1 MARHISIFNCWK
13 ALIRLKINAHS
24 QQMGANQS
32 VDPAHI
38 RIWQNLCGIRNA
50 ATRAQMLETLLSSP
64 EYISSAKR
72 TGTYAYCLQWL
83 ASYRR
88 GEVQQWAYPTAQPQ
102 QPQHQQQ
109 QHQQQQQRQQNEIM
123 HHPAPQKAHDY
134 FTECCDML
142 NIDESQPLSS
152 EIIKSAY
159 KKAAVRAHPDRGGN
173 AALFDA
179 VTRASAYLQKIVD
192 RVSGIR
198 RQAEMVSAHVP
209 HTQDQL
215 DYLGQQRASAVAQ
228 LQDRPPVALSA
239 KNLDMSMFNQL
250 FEENKLPDPE
260 KDDGYGDWLKSTGQN
275 DSNRENTTLK
285 KKFALD
291 TFNKTFEQEA
301 GPGQGRSG
309 YVPSA
314 IILQPQMGITLGGEK
329 PGDYTSPY
337 GGKGVQFTDLKSAYT
352 TESTFSQNVADAAAS
367 IGNRP
372 KNLKEYERERAV
384 TDLSPDQKRHVL
396 QYEQQLKAQEDARV
410 RRAAQQDIMAQRYHE
425 QMQRK
430 LLVEK

>member
-1 MARHISIFNCWK
+1 
-13 ALIRLKINAHS
+13 
-24 QQMGANQS
+24 MGANQS
-32 VDPAHI
+32 IDPSHA

-64 EYISSAKR
+64 EYIASSKR

-83 ASYRR
+83 AAYRR
-88 GEVQQWAYPTAQPQ
+88 GDIQPWAYVVQPHQQQPQ
-102 QPQHQQQ
+102 QQPQ
-109 QHQQQQQRQQNEIM
+109 QHQQQPQQQQQQYRQQGPQVTQGPQGTYGNPSSQIM

-142 NIDESQPLSS
+142 GIDESQPLSS
-152 EIIKSAY
+152 ELIKSAY
-159 KKAAVRAHPDRGGN
+159 KRAAVRAHPDRGGN

-192 RVSGIR
+192 RVAGIR
-198 RQAEMVSAHVP
+198 RQAEMTSAHVP
-209 HTQDQL
+209 NTQEQL
-215 DYLGQQRASAVAQ
+215 DYLGSQRSAAVQQ
-228 LQDRPPVALSA
+228 LQDRPPVALSP

-250 FEENKLPDPE
+250 FEDNKLPDPE

-275 DSNRENTTLK
+275 DTNRENSTLK

-301 GPGQGRSG
+301 GPTNQRS

-314 IILQPQMGITLGGEK
+314 IILQPTMGITLGGEK
-329 PGDYTSPY
+329 PADYTSPY
-337 GGKGVQFTDLKSAYT
+337 GGRGVQFTDLKSAYT
-352 TESTFSQNVADAAAS
+352 TDSTFSQNVSDAAAS
-367 IGNRP
+367 IGSRP

-384 TDLSPDQKRHVL
+384 TDLSPEQKRHVL

-410 RRAAQQDIMAQRYHE
+410 RRAAQQDVMAQRYHE

>member
-1 MARHISIFNCWK
+1 
-13 ALIRLKINAHS
+13 
-24 QQMGANQS
+24 MGASQS
-32 VDPAHI
+32 VDPSHI

-50 ATRAQMLETLLSSP
+50 ATRAQMLETLFSSP
-64 EYISSAKR
+64 EYIASAKR

-83 ASYRR
+83 AAYRR
-88 GEVQQWAYPTAQPQ
+88 GEIQQWAYAPSSVQQPQ
-102 QPQHQQQ
+102 QQYQQQ
-109 QHQQQQQRQQNEIM
+109 YQQPQQQYQQPQAPRQQPRQNTGQTYGNPQNEIM

-142 NIDESQPLSS
+142 GLDESQPLSS
-152 EIIKSAY
+152 ELIKSAY
-159 KKAAVRAHPDRGGN
+159 KRAAVRAHPDRGGN

-192 RVSGIR
+192 RVAGIR
-198 RQAEMVSAHVP
+198 RQEEMTTAHVP
-209 HTQDQL
+209 NTQEQL
-215 DYLGQQRASAVAQ
+215 DYLGQQRTSAVQQ
-228 LQDRPPVALSA
+228 LQDRPPVALSP

-275 DSNRENTTLK
+275 DTNRENSSLK

-301 GPGQGRSG
+301 GPTNQRS

-314 IILQPQMGITLGGEK
+314 IILQPTMGITLGGEK
-329 PGDYTSPY
+329 PADYTSPY
-337 GGKGVQFTDLKSAYT
+337 GGRGVQFTDLKSAYT
-352 TESTFSQNVADAAAS
+352 TDSTFSQNVSDAAAS
-367 IGNRP
+367 IGSRP

-384 TDLSPDQKRHVL
+384 TDLSPDQKRQVL

-410 RRAAQQDIMAQRYHE
+410 RRAAQQDVMAQRYHE

>member
-1 MARHISIFNCWK
+1 
-13 ALIRLKINAHS
+13 
-24 QQMGANQS
+24 
-32 VDPAHI
+32 
-38 RIWQNLCGIRNA
+38 
-50 ATRAQMLETLLSSP
+50 
-64 EYISSAKR
+64 
-72 TGTYAYCLQWL
+72 
-83 ASYRR
+83 
-88 GEVQQWAYPTAQPQ
+88 
-102 QPQHQQQ
+102 
-109 QHQQQQQRQQNEIM
+109 M

-142 NIDESQPLSS
+142 GIDESQPLSS
-152 EIIKSAY
+152 ELIKSAY
-159 KKAAVRAHPDRGGN
+159 KRAAVRAHPDRGGN

-192 RVSGIR
+192 RVAGIR
-198 RQAEMVSAHVP
+198 RQAEMTSAHVP
-209 HTQDQL
+209 NTQEQI
-215 DYLGQQRASAVAQ
+215 DYLGSQRSAAVQQ
-228 LQDRPPVALSA
+228 LQDRPPVALSP

-250 FEENKLPDPE
+250 FEDNKLPDPE

-275 DSNRENTTLK
+275 DTNRENSTLK

-301 GPGQGRSG
+301 GPTNQRS

-314 IILQPQMGITLGGEK
+314 IILQPTMGITLGGEK
-329 PGDYTSPY
+329 PADYTSPY
-337 GGKGVQFTDLKSAYT
+337 GGRGVQFTDLKSAYT
-352 TESTFSQNVADAAAS
+352 TDSTFSQNVADAAAS
-367 IGNRP
+367 IGSRP

-384 TDLSPDQKRHVL
+384 TDLSPEQKRQVL

-410 RRAAQQDIMAQRYHE
+410 RRAAQQDVMAQRYHE

>member
-1 MARHISIFNCWK
+1 
-13 ALIRLKINAHS
+13 
-24 QQMGANQS
+24 MGANQS
-32 VDPAHI
+32 IDSSHA

-64 EYISSAKR
+64 EYIASSKR

-83 ASYRR
+83 AAYRR
-88 GEVQQWAYPTAQPQ
+88 GDVQPWAYAAQPQ
-102 QPQHQQQ
+102 SQQP
-109 QHQQQQQRQQNEIM
+109 QQQQQQQQPQQQQQQYRQQPQVPQVPLGTYGNPSSQIM

-142 NIDESQPLSS
+142 GIDESQPLSS
-152 EIIKSAY
+152 ELIKSAY
-159 KKAAVRAHPDRGGN
+159 KRAAVRAHPDRGGN
-173 AALFDA
+173 AALFDS

-192 RVSGIR
+192 RVAGIR

-209 HTQDQL
+209 NTQEQL
-215 DYLGQQRASAVAQ
+215 DYLGSQRSAAVQQ
-228 LQDRPPVALSA
+228 LQDRPPVALSP

-250 FEENKLPDPE
+250 FEDNKLPDPE

-275 DSNRENTTLK
+275 DTNRENSTLK

-301 GPGQGRSG
+301 GPTNQRS

-314 IILQPQMGITLGGEK
+314 IVLQPTMGITLGGEK
-329 PGDYTSPY
+329 PADYTSPY
-337 GGKGVQFTDLKSAYT
+337 GGRGVQFTDLKSAYT
-352 TESTFSQNVADAAAS
+352 TDSTFSQNVSDAAAS
-367 IGNRP
+367 IGSRP

-384 TDLSPDQKRHVL
+384 TDLSPEQKRHVL
-396 QYEQQLKAQEDARV
+396 QYDQQLKAQEDARV
-410 RRAAQQDIMAQRYHE
+410 RRAAQQDVMAQRYHE

>member
-1 MARHISIFNCWK
+1 
-13 ALIRLKINAHS
+13 
-24 QQMGANQS
+24 MGANQS
-32 VDPAHI
+32 IDSSHA

-64 EYISSAKR
+64 EYIASSKR

-83 ASYRR
+83 AAYRR
-88 GEVQQWAYPTAQPQ
+88 GDVQPWAYAAQTQSQ
-102 QPQHQQQ
+102 QP
-109 QHQQQQQRQQNEIM
+109 QQQQQQQQPQQQQQQYRQQPQVPQVPLGTYGNPSSQIM

-142 NIDESQPLSS
+142 GIDESQPLSS
-152 EIIKSAY
+152 ELIKSAY
-159 KKAAVRAHPDRGGN
+159 KRAAVRAHPDRGGN
-173 AALFDA
+173 AALFDS

-192 RVSGIR
+192 RVAGIR

-209 HTQDQL
+209 NTQEQL
-215 DYLGQQRASAVAQ
+215 DYLGSQRSAAVQQ
-228 LQDRPPVALSA
+228 LQDRPPVALSP

-250 FEENKLPDPE
+250 FEDNKLPDPE

-275 DSNRENTTLK
+275 DTNRENSTLK

-301 GPGQGRSG
+301 GPTNQRS

-314 IILQPQMGITLGGEK
+314 IVLQPTMGITLGGEK
-329 PGDYTSPY
+329 PADYTSPY
-337 GGKGVQFTDLKSAYT
+337 GGRGVQFTDLKSAYT
-352 TESTFSQNVADAAAS
+352 TDSTFSQNVSDAAAS
-367 IGNRP
+367 IGSRP

-384 TDLSPDQKRHVL
+384 TDLSPEQKRHVL
-396 QYEQQLKAQEDARV
+396 QYDQQLKAQEDARV
-410 RRAAQQDIMAQRYHE
+410 RRAAQQDVMAQRYHE